1 MAKFTLMV
9 ETEDSAE
16 IAHIANAINGAD
28 PVKQDVGLPA
38 NEARPTLDAQTAA
51 PKTRAKKGSATD
63 ASSASVAETSGTTA
77 AAEPAI
83 EEIETVKGITAEDLM
98 DPPAAPTFEEV
109 KAAMLDLIEKKDADQ
124 AKKILVANG
133 VTGRLGEAPKEKY
146 PALLAAFQAA

>member
-16 IAHIANAINGAD
+16 IAHIANAINGAN
-28 PVKQDVGLPA
+28 PQDGA
-38 NEARPTLDAQTAA
+38 REEAPTIRPTPDAQTAA

-63 ASSASVAETSGTTA
+63 ASSASAAETSGTTA

>member
-16 IAHIANAINGAD
+16 IAHIANAINGAE
-28 PVKQDVGLPA
+28 PA
-38 NEARPTLDAQTAA
+38 DKVEPRPTVPADVQSAA
-51 PKTRAKKGSATD
+51 PKTRNKKGSAGD
-63 ASSASVAETSGTTA
+63 ASSASAAETSSTTA
-77 AAEPAI
+77 GPAV

-98 DPPAAPTFEEV
+98 DPPVVTFEDV
-109 KAAMLDLIEKKDADQ
+109 KAAMLDLIEKKDADV

-133 VTGRLGEAPKEKY
+133 VTGRLGEAPKDKY

>member
-16 IAHIANAINGAD
+16 IAHIANAINGAN
-28 PVKQDVGLPA
+28 PATGVGLEGNA
-38 NEARPTLDAQTAA
+38 ARPIPDAQAAA

-63 ASSASVAETSGTTA
+63 ASSASAAETSGTTA
-77 AAEPAI
+77 AV

-98 DPPAAPTFEEV
+98 DPPAAVTFEEV
-109 KAAMLDLIEKKDADQ
+109 KAAMLDLIEKKDADA
-124 AKKILVANG
+124 AKKILVENG